1 MANPIIHFDGNETNY
16 IDEDQLELTVRLTP
30 TEYGTLSY
38 GDVFIALEDE
48 GLKAEDLTGLYKVS
62 SNDRSFNLTMK
73 DRHTA
78 KRLMDAKFI
87 GRGSKRFTVML
98 CSEQIVSLR
107 VHWLPLYYQDRLL
120 KAIFCDYGEVLE
132 VKHNKTSYTNVCTF
146 NGMREVTL
154 KTDEKSKQRIPHM
167 VKFGCGQ
174 SMLITMQG
182 RPPLCLKCHEVGH
195 TRRECESTR
204 YSRVASFVRP
214 AAQSA
219 REPRGEVL
227 SEPVRSEGASPPP
240 VGGTGVPVV
249 GGDVSEVQTGTT
261 EDIEMAVA
269 SSKRR
274 RDTDDDDDGFI
285 PPNKP
290 ARMTQLSPEPPASTS
305 NMFSQLGL
313 PPTSEAIFGDT
324 SDLDKD
330 VDADVDVD
338 VE

>member
-1 MANPIIHFDGNETNY
+1 MANPIIHFDGNESNY
-16 IDEDQLELTVRLTP
+16 IDDDQLEQTIRLTP
-30 TEYGTLSY
+30 TEYGSLSY

-62 SNDRSFNLTMK
+62 PNDRSFSLIIK
-73 DRHTA
+73 DKDTA
-78 KRLMDAKFI
+78 KRLMEMKYI

-107 VHWLPLYYQDRLL
+107 VHWLPMYYQDRLL
-120 KAIFCDYGEVLE
+120 KAIFCDFGEVLE
-132 VKHNKTSYTNVCTF
+132 VKHMKTSYTNVCTL
-146 NGMREVTL
+146 NGMREVIL
-154 KTDEKSKQRIPHM
+154 KTDEKLKQRIPHM

-195 TRRECESTR
+195 TRRECETTR
-204 YSRVASFVRP
+204 YARVASFVRP

-219 REPRGEVL
+219 REPRGEVP
-227 SEPVRSEGASPPP
+227 SGPVRSEGASPPP
-240 VGGTGVPVV
+240 VEGTGAPVV
-249 GGDVSEVQTGTT
+249 GGDMSGVQTGST
-261 EDIEMAVA
+261 EDVEMTAV

-274 RDTDDDDDGFI
+274 REKDDDDDSFI

-305 NMFSQLGL
+305 NMFAELGL

-330 VDADVDVD
+330 VD